1 MISYL
6 FLLLIIVYF
15 ILLLFSALFLVWISA
30 FSPRSPP
37 AFLSFFLF
45 AHWIKMSAIS
55 VSYFF
60 QSLLCRVFL
69 WDTFPLSAITL
80 PLGFSLWSHSTQIYL
95 HVSELACFFFFSQS
109 LWISAFITRKLKRY
123 ALYPFDYSLIISGI
137 SLSWPYLIINYA
149 SLSLLHSLLSFM
161 FSHFL

>member
-30 FSPRSPP
+30 FSHRSPP

-95 HVSELACFFFFSQS
+95 HVSELACFFFFFSVS
-109 LWISAFITRKLKRY
+109 LNQCFYNQEIKKICSISIWLFSYNLWN
-123 ALYPFDYSLIISGI
+123 F
-137 SLSWPYLIINYA
+137 
-149 SLSLLHSLLSFM
+149 SFM
-161 FSHFL
+161 AISDNKLCLS